1 MKKQLYLLYLLLL
14 SVQLAI
20 AQTTCYE
27 YWLDNDHD
35 GRTVVANNV
44 TDVTLDLDI
53 SNMKPGL
60 HYFNFRAQGDS
71 AQWGGLSRYLFY
83 IREEAD
89 SSTASMTQ
97 YEYWLDNQHEV
108 RTAVK
113 GSTSE
118 VPLNL
123 DISSLKPGL
132 HYFNF
137 RAQGKSGQWGGLS
150 RYLFYIRENADT
162 TTSFMAQYEFWLDNQ
177 HEVRTAVKGSASEV
191 PLDLDISSLK
201 PGLHYFNFR
210 VQGKSGQWGGLS
222 RYLFYIREEADPTA
236 PSMKQYEY
244 WLDKNYDER
253 TIVKDAATDIPLN
266 IDISGLKPGLHYFN
280 VRAQGK
286 SGQWG
291 GLSRYLFYLREGST
305 QQLQL
310 ANIEYWIDERQDV
323 MTQQVTD
330 STVMIMVDISKMT
343 SGTHTFYMEG
353 VTSNGSRS
361 MLNAYEFNVESVDP
375 EPYAV
380 LSDDNTVLTFYYDN
394 QKVARNGMSVSPF
407 APGGERSW
415 AGDQSQKTIVFD
427 DSFANCTTI
436 TSTADWFSGFQHL
449 ETIVGIE
456 NLNTQNV
463 TDMNAMFYD
472 CSSLTI
478 LDLGSFNTSH
488 VTNMNDMFANSTSL
502 TTIYV
507 GEGWTT
513 EATESNFAQTGEG
526 IHRTFQNCVQLV
538 GGAGTHYDDNDHSAF
553 KAHIDYGLSNPGYF
567 TPKGGYG
574 MASKP
579 TFTHEGNLVFVNSAT
594 EGATIRYTIDDVAP
608 TDTTGIV
615 YSDSIRV
622 TRNCTIRAI
631 ATRENFTPSE
641 VAEYNVDW
649 FKCEMPTFAWNGD
662 ELTISTTTTDAAI
675 RYTMSDIGNG
685 LDTLSY
691 SAPIEVKRD
700 VVIRAWAEHM
710 GMITSDTITLDYP
723 YEAWRELSATTSE
736 CSAVA
741 NQCDGN
747 SKVDQQ
753 AVQDLK
759 MMCDVAYMMYMDRV
773 ASRDEIMQRKEEL
786 SALAAELL
794 RQLNAI
800 DYTFDGSTGVL
811 AVNGGTTLADA
822 LDAAGG
828 RDEVARTITAIVWN
842 STATLTNSDL
852 QGLDNPNMLVYV
864 QSASQAPA
872 NRDNVVIG
880 NDSTGYTAKNIKLT
894 DVTEGNGDFY
904 CPIAFTAE
912 MISYTHEYRQ
922 QTEVGVSRGWETIAM
937 PFTVQ
942 TIMHEKN
949 GLITPFGTDS
959 INKHFWLRQLTQQG
973 LAQARQIEANTPYLI
988 SMPNSAAY
996 SAGFNLNGLVTFS
1009 SQNVGVPVTQ
1019 LNVVE
1024 AQTGAGDMVL
1034 LQPNF
1039 KGQTATDMIYA
1050 LNVGVQ
1056 RDDHPEGSVFEA
1068 NYRPV
1073 RPFEAF
1079 TVHHGNGPAPQFISI
1094 SEMNGDVTGIEDVRG
1109 VMSDG
1114 RGDNWYDLNGRKLQQ
1129 KPTQKGVYLNNGRK
1143 VVVR

>member
-1 MKKQLYLLYLLLL
+1 
-14 SVQLAI
+14 
-20 AQTTCYE
+20 
-27 YWLDNDHD
+27 
-35 GRTVVANNV
+35 
-44 TDVTLDLDI
+44 
-53 SNMKPGL
+53 
-60 HYFNFRAQGDS
+60 
-71 AQWGGLSRYLFY
+71 
-83 IREEAD
+83 
-89 SSTASMTQ
+89 
-97 YEYWLDNQHEV
+97 
-108 RTAVK
+108 
-113 GSTSE
+113 
-118 VPLNL
+118 
-123 DISSLKPGL
+123 
-132 HYFNF
+132 
-137 RAQGKSGQWGGLS
+137 
-150 RYLFYIRENADT
+150 
-162 TTSFMAQYEFWLDNQ
+162 
-177 HEVRTAVKGSASEV
+177 
-191 PLDLDISSLK
+191 
-201 PGLHYFNFR
+201 
-210 VQGKSGQWGGLS
+210 
-222 RYLFYIREEADPTA
+222 
-236 PSMKQYEY
+236 
-244 WLDKNYDER
+244 
-253 TIVKDAATDIPLN
+253 
-266 IDISGLKPGLHYFN
+266 
-280 VRAQGK
+280 
-286 SGQWG
+286 
-291 GLSRYLFYLREGST
+291 
-305 QQLQL
+305 
-310 ANIEYWIDERQDV
+310 
-323 MTQQVTD
+323 
-330 STVMIMVDISKMT
+330 
-343 SGTHTFYMEG
+343 
-353 VTSNGSRS
+353 
-361 MLNAYEFNVESVDP
+361 
-375 EPYAV
+375 
-380 LSDDNTVLTFYYDN
+380 
-394 QKVARNGMSVSPF
+394 
-407 APGGERSW
+407 
-415 AGDQSQKTIVFD
+415 
-427 DSFANCTTI
+427 
-436 TSTADWFSGFQHL
+436 
-449 ETIVGIE
+449 
-456 NLNTQNV
+456 
-463 TDMNAMFYD
+463 
-472 CSSLTI
+472 
-478 LDLGSFNTSH
+478 
-488 VTNMNDMFANSTSL
+488 MFANSTSL

-622 TRNCTIRAI
+622 TSNCTIRAI

-641 VAEYNVDW
+641 VAEYNVNW
-649 FKCEMPTFAWNGD
+649 FRCEKPIFAWNGD

-811 AVNGGTTLADA
+811 AVNSGTTLAEA

-828 RDEVARTITAIVWN
+828 RDEVAKTITAIVWN

-880 NDSTGYTAKNIKLT
+880 TDSTGYMAKNIKLT

-959 INKHFWLRQLTQQG
+959 INRHFWLRQLTQQG

-1009 SQNVGVPVTQ
+1009 SQNVEVPVTQ

-1039 KGQTATDMIYA
+1039 KGQSATAMIYA
-1050 LNVGVQ
+1050 LNVGVE
-1056 RDDHPEGSVFEA
+1056 RDGHPEGSVFEA
-1068 NYRPV
+1068 NYRSV

-1094 SEMNGDVTGIEDVRG
+1094 SDINGGTTGIEDVRC

-1143 VVVR
+1143 VVVVH